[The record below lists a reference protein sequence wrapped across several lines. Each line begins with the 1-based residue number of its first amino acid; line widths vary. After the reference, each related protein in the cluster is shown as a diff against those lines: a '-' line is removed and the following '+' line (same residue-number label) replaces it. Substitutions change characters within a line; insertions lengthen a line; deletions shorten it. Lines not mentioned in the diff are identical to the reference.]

1 MALSQ
6 EKNKPLKEKMENL
19 RKAQGSSARVV
30 SSHHCWA
37 LHLTVQVKL
46 QGRTLYQKNSRIL
59 KKKIGHCDWTR
70 FSGEAVLWSGDGT
83 SCATYLICLGQ
94 SHIVEVFTSM
104 CRNL

>member
-19 RKAQGSSARVV
+19 REAQGSSARVV

-46 QGRTLYQKNSRIL
+46 QGRTLYQKKLQDAEEKNRPLRLDQIL
-59 KKKIGHCDWTR
+59 W
-70 FSGEAVLWSGDGT
+70 
-83 SCATYLICLGQ
+83 
-94 SHIVEVFTSM
+94 
-104 CRNL
+104 

>member
-46 QGRTLYQKNSRIL
+46 QGRTLYQKKLQDTEEKNRPLRLDQIL
-59 KKKIGHCDWTR
+59 W
-70 FSGEAVLWSGDGT
+70 
-83 SCATYLICLGQ
+83 
-94 SHIVEVFTSM
+94 
-104 CRNL
+104 

>member
-46 QGRTLYQKNSRIL
+46 QGRTLYQKKL
-59 KKKIGHCDWTR
+59 QDTEEKK
-70 FSGEAVLWSGDGT
+70 
-83 SCATYLICLGQ
+83 
-94 SHIVEVFTSM
+94 
-104 CRNL
+104 